1 MTKTTICHLIYDAKP
16 KKVKDN
22 VEIGALS
29 LGPNSSY
36 CYIMEKE
43 AIHNI
48 TEQFTTLYPKL
59 FRYAMSLTGDKHT
72 SDDLVMNVFITVLE
86 KFRESDEFPT
96 QLEFYL
102 IRSIRNKFI
111 DDKRRF
117 DRVSSFDDTE
127 GYLEPVDPDLPSDP
141 FMRKRIARSFQKLSS
156 SCREFLGLI
165 AQGWSYAEI
174 QKLTKR
180 NKNSVAG
187 AVFKCRKNFKIQLYG
202 TTDRRF

>member
-1 MTKTTICHLIYDAKP
+1 MTRITTCRLICDAKL
-16 KKVKDN
+16 KKVNDK
-22 VEIGALS
+22 VKIGALS

-36 CYIMEKE
+36 CCTMEKE
-43 AIHNI
+43 AIDNI

-86 KFRESDEFPT
+86 KFRESHEFPT

-156 SCREFLGLI
+156 SCREILGLI

-202 TTDRRF
+202 TTERRF